1 MNGGSENAA
10 EQIPKNS
17 SISLS
22 FSWNPSMQNTFP
34 KHNEDNQEGGN
45 DFKIIQRG
53 SVAAVVQVSP
63 IIRKIGARI
72 SDTTILTV

>member
-1 MNGGSENAA
+1 
-10 EQIPKNS
+10 
-17 SISLS
+17 
-22 FSWNPSMQNTFP
+22 MQNTFP